1 LTGGRAPGKNGAVA
15 EDALTQLFGTQARV
29 CGAFGSIFYA
39 GLLER
44 AAANADG
51 PHRRLLSEW
60 SGSSLAALL
69 EAAVALRFLGALH
82 ELALSGHD
90 LALTAAFPPVSSDPE
105 RGWRAAQDAI
115 AAHESRLR
123 AFMAHEPQTNEVR
136 RSIVLLGGFLEVAA
150 ATGLP
155 LRVFEIGASAG
166 LNLSW
171 DRYRYELGG
180 AAWGDPNASVRMDT
194 DWRGPLPPLD
204 APVRVIERA
213 ACDRRPTDLG
223 DPDQRRRL
231 LSYYWPDQ
239 TERIARIHAAIDF
252 AVATGVRV
260 ETATAAAWTR
270 ARVGPQPGAAT
281 VVFHSSFWPY
291 LSPADQDELRQILEA
306 IGAPAT
312 REAPFAWLSK
322 EPPTDQL
329 AADEL
334 VLRLWPGGEAQRL
347 AETHPHGAWVE
358 WRSQAAPP
366 I

>member
-1 LTGGRAPGKNGAVA
+1 MADDDSEIVRA
-15 EDALTQLFGTQARV
+15 LRLQAGFCR
-29 CGAFGSIFYA
+29 GMGSPFTA
-39 GLLER
+39 GVLEQAADE
-44 AAANADG
+44 AAAGGCVAPLLAPWADV
-51 PHRRLLSEW
+51 
-60 SGSSLAALL
+60 ALQGL
-69 EAAVALRFLGALH
+69 FNDAVALR
-82 ELALSGHD
+82 LAAAVHD
-90 LALTAAFPPVSSDPE
+90 LALAGEDAELTAAYAALDPA
-105 RGWRAAQDAI
+105 RAWAAARAAIPA
-115 AAHESRLR
+115 RLGR
-123 AFMAHEPQTNEVR
+123 LARFMEHEPQTNEVR

-171 DRYRYELGG
+171 DRYRYQLGG

-306 IGAPAT
+306 IGARAT

-334 VLRLWPGGEAQRL
+334 VLRLWPGGEARRL

-358 WRSQAAPP
+358 WRSQASPP